1 MEEDIEKI
9 LGNTNFTRGEW
20 IGNTRNY
27 DYALSK
33 ILREVGWTRENSPC
47 YDYITSRG
55 EKVEVK
61 KFKNGNGWLACSNM
75 AKSPSDV
82 TYMIIN
88 YTTRNGVMSIYII
101 PAERIFT
108 FLEVNGIDLK
118 LIASITNTSKCCFH
132 GQVAVKR
139 TQFELMARTIFDVV
153 DTCKAVKKDGAQCRN
168 HTLDCSGY
176 CGVHKNIT
184 NK

>member
-1 MEEDIEKI
+1 MEDDVEKI
-9 LGNTNFTRGEW
+9 LGYANFTMGEW

-33 ILREVGWTRENSPC
+33 ILREVGWTRENSPS

-88 YTTRNGVMSIYII
+88 YSDRIGVTSIYLI
-101 PAERIFT
+101 PIDRIFK
-108 FLEVNGIDLK
+108 FLNVNGIDLN
-118 LIASITNTSKCCFH
+118 LIASITETSKCCFH

-139 TQFELMARTIFDVV
+139 IHFESLAQAIFDVV
-153 DTCKAVKKDGAQCRN
+153 DTCKAVKKDGTPCCN
-168 HTLDCSGY
+168 SSLVNGY